1 MSERACAQAVRAR
14 MQRREIEED
23 VIQGSKTLAHN
34 LSLTHFTKKLVSPV
48 EKGSNTGRVQR
59 WREAGVTQTTELS
72 SNKQHPP
79 MTLGEVRN
87 RSVRKDMGKEVRG
100 MKGLRTL

>member
-1 MSERACAQAVRAR
+1 MSERACVQAVRAR

-23 VIQGSKTLAHN
+23 AMQGSKTLAHN

-59 WREAGVTQTTELS
+59 LGEAGVTQSLRTTLFC
-72 SNKQHPP
+72 
-79 MTLGEVRN
+79 
-87 RSVRKDMGKEVRG
+87 SVRPTCVMCEREHEVVA
-100 MKGLRTL
+100 